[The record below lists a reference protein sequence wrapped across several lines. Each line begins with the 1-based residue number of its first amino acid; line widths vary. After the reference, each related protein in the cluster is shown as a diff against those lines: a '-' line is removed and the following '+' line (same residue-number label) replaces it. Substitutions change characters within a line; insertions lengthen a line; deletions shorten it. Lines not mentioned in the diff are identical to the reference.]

1 MFEKMFDFS
10 NPYLKELMVM
20 LIINQIFQFILI
32 RFVYYRYTKKEAYL
46 FAFFLIGLVVF
57 FIGCLLYYIQI
68 EMQLAVGLV
77 AIFTIL
83 RLRTRSITVKEMAY
97 IFAIIG
103 ISVIDA
109 LHIVSFPLVGKLI
122 INTIIILMALVLE
135 QFDIR
140 NRYKSYT
147 IIYENVELLKPDKQ
161 AELLADLSQLT
172 GKGIVKVRLEQV
184 DYKKKTAE
192 IVVFYHDR
200 TPD

>member
-1 MFEKMFDFS
+1 MFDFS